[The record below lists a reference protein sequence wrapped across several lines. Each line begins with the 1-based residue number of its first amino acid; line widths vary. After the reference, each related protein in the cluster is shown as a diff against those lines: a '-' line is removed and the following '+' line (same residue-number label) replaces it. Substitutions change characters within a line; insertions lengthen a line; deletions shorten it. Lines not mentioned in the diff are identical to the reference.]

1 MLLRARFL
9 CLMNECPSLDLIT
22 VVTWMAVAPTFSTG
36 VLEELFVHFFCS
48 SNLLGCELFAA
59 GKCHFVV

>member
-1 MLLRARFL
+1 
-9 CLMNECPSLDLIT
+9 MNECPPLDLIT

-59 GKCHFVV
+59 DKCHFVV